1 MRVYLPEKV
10 IFTEV
15 ATVDK
20 SFFYIYIH
28 VQSNEIQ
35 EKMY

>member
-20 SFFYIYIH
+20 SFFIYMH